1 MYRSNFEKGTTR
13 WAVRRSQ
20 WRSMG
25 IREEDFDKPK
35 IAVINTSST
44 LSSCYIH
51 LDDVSR
57 EVQQAIRDAGGL
69 PFEVRT
75 VAPSDFVTSA
85 GKKARYLMPT
95 RDLIVNEVEVMVE
108 GAVLD
113 GMICLSSCDKT
124 TPAHLMAAARLNIP
138 TILLTCGY
146 QIGGLC
152 HTGEFVDIDDVY
164 ESIGAVECGH
174 MSLDKL
180 TDMTE
185 AAIQTPGV
193 CAGLG
198 TANSMHIIAEAIG
211 MSMPGNSPVL
221 ANSRKL
227 YEYAQKAG
235 ERIVDLVNED
245 VRPRDII
252 TKEAVENAIMV
263 TLAVGGSVNTVRH
276 LSAVA
281 TEAELDMNVVETYER
296 LSDEIYLLTAVRPN
310 GPYRTEDLEMA
321 GGTRA
326 VMKRLESH
334 LHLDIPT
341 ACGKTVR
348 ENIHGATIQDER
360 VIRTLD
366 NPHSQKPGIAIL
378 RGNLAPDG
386 SIVKLSAVPDDIQV
400 FSGPANIFDGEDD
413 AIEALGNGRIQNGDV
428 VVLRGMGPVGGP
440 GTVFA
445 ASFVAALNGAGSA
458 QDVAVITDGEL
469 SGLNRGIVIGQL
481 MPEAAA
487 GGPLAVLKQ
496 GEQVNIDLRS
506 RQISFE
512 VSEEELQARLQNW
525 QPLQRE
531 LKPSWLSQYAQ
542 LVQPI
547 AQGAVLGKRNHIA
560 SKTPEKQK
568 EINIAEANK

>member
-25 IREEDFDKPK
+25 IKEEDFEKPK

-51 LDDVSR
+51 LDEVSR
-57 EVQQAIRDAGGL
+57 AVQQAIREAGGL

-95 RDLIVNEVEVMVE
+95 RDLIVNEVEVMIE

-113 GMICLSSCDKT
+113 GMVCLSSCDKT

-138 TILLTCGY
+138 SILLTCGY

-174 MSLDKL
+174 KTLDEL
-180 TDMTE
+180 TAMTE
-185 AAIQTPGV
+185 VAIQTPGV

-211 MSMPGNSPVL
+211 MSLPGNSPVL

-227 YEYAQKAG
+227 YEYAQRAG

-245 VRPRDII
+245 IRPRDII
-252 TKEAVENAIMV
+252 TEKAIENAIMV

-281 TEAELDMNVVETYER
+281 TEAELNMDVVATYER
-296 LSDEIYLLTAVRPN
+296 LSDHIPLLTAVRPN

-334 LHLDIPT
+334 LHLDT
-341 ACGKTVR
+341 LTSSGKSI
-348 ENIHGATIQDER
+348 EGNIESAVVNDGN
-360 VIRTLD
+360 VIHSLKK
-366 NPHSQKPGIAIL
+366 PHSHKPGIAIL
-378 RGNLAPDG
+378 RGNLAPEG
-386 SIVKLSAVPDDIQV
+386 SIVKLSAVPDEIQF
-400 FSGPANIFDGEDD
+400 FSGPATIFDDEDK
-413 AIEALGNGRIQNGDV
+413 AIAALGNGRIQNGDV

-445 ASFVAALNGAGSA
+445 ASFVAALNGAGNA
-458 QDVAVITDGEL
+458 QHVAVITDGEL

-487 GGPLAVLKQ
+487 GGPLAVLRQ
-496 GEQVNIDLRS
+496 GEQVTIDLTK

-512 VSEEELQARLQNW
+512 VTEEELQSRLKNW
-525 QPLQRE
+525 KPIQRE

-547 AQGAVLGKRNHIA
+547 SQGAVLGER
-560 SKTPEKQK
+560 TPLK
-568 EINIAEANK
+568 NKVPIQSSENK